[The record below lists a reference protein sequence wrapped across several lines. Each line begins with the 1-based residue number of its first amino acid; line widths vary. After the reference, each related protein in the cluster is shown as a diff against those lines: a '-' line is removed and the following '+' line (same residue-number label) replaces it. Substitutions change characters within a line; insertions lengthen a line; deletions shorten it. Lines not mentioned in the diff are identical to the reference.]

1 LVTVRIKCY
10 LKGKTY
16 QQFFTSNFVT
26 AEDVKEANWDQV
38 ISQDGLIAAEYA
50 QPVHPILIF
59 IMN

>member
-1 LVTVRIKCY
+1 
-10 LKGKTY
+10 
-16 QQFFTSNFVT
+16 VT